1 MPAIRHVLIALATVT
16 AAVPALAAPTA
27 TLPLLISPARS
38 TTMVTWVPDK
48 VRGVVLLSTGH
59 GAWPERYDAA
69 ASAWRDAG
77 FAVIAPVHVD
87 SMHYPDRANF
97 TMQASF
103 MERIVDQ
110 RAASAYAARTWPGK
124 PVVAAGH
131 SFGTLIAL
139 CLGGGLNHIA
149 PFRDPSVKAVLGFSS
164 PGRIPG
170 LVTPTAYA
178 ADALPMMIVTG
189 DADVVPGFVSDWHD
203 HLFPVQSAPA
213 GDKFAVTYRGGTHDL
228 IGKAEGPGHAA
239 AIANSVTFLQAYGL
253 NDARARRALRAKRDD
268 AVETWTRR

>member
-97 TMQASF
+97 TMPASF